1 MASVCAPSLPTTATT
16 SHVRP
21 PLPPSLPTYGITPP
35 DSRTLTHVSNQ
46 WPCSGPSTA
55 RSPSVPLLPPHE
67 FARMHLEHV
76 TAHPPD
82 SVLFPFLHG
91 LEGDNEAQSMFF
103 VAPTEKALA
112 IQNSTGMLQDP
123 SGRILRPPRYRGLVW
138 VLCDDD
144 LEDSAVHCVDGW
156 RNDSEFDIDSD
167 EFSSEDGEG
176 KGDTDVEMNP
186 ENGDPHPR
194 DPDAMDVDSTT
205 HSHNHH
211 THPNPS
217 HGNYMHPLA
226 LRISTADHDTTTK
239 TSVPFPG
246 APLNVAF
253 TTTATSPNTNHT
265 PHSQGH
271 DRRPSNASSI
281 ESSSTYD
288 SSSVSNS
295 SSGSTSVTSLPSP
308 PSPSCPGGTFDI
320 TDSQDSGTVFENGT
334 GTTTTQTRSRPPFL
348 TCSFLPSQL
357 IQPRS
362 PLRAYDFNG
371 WKVDVY
377 GEDIGGVDLDWE
389 LKPAKVPE
397 GISLRNFGI
406 QVPLYTSVSDIV
418 IYSPK
423 GASPAA
429 LRLAERFRK
438 AIDRKRRERLDRWA
452 QRGLS
457 RLGYLSGDD
466 DRTFGS
472 GCGTGVDGRV
482 GGSDAVE
489 MEAKASEEG
498 EEDPYSTTDGFLK
511 YGVYVLDADADQ
523 IEKEL
528 PWMVMRKE
536 GECKGGCEQTQGA
549 GEGKGAG
556 CCEVGCA
563 EGLCCALETHGL
575 TEGTDGRL
583 VCEAEMDSEVGVRG
597 QVQVQ
602 RHPQEERVHG
612 QHLHRTDDAHRHH
625 SSVHPPHAHH
635 HRHPHGYGHCQHSH
649 SPYNNPANPA
659 LNLNPDMRR
668 LHRCRRANTIDFA
681 QREKDEMRDLTRA
694 SEIVSVFGIGA
705 DTNGEGNHAAASG
718 STTAT
723 YWNPYVGQVFL
734 GNSTD
739 VPLWTPPSKRKGLL
753 DHGRSASAHPTPDHS
768 ISPSCQASPSD
779 QEFSSDTDPIIDPFT
794 SQHCENPSSSDS
806 STNDPSHGL
815 GFDIC
820 IECHEFA
827 PLPSAAHLRA
837 AEEHVRALE
846 LEWVERWRRHWEQ
859 QKWQHEQAL
868 SASSPSPQSQSQSQS
883 PSPAH
888 SPSDTH
894 SNPTSN
900 GPAPIRMIPPRPP
913 PHPSAIIHL
922 PFPSSPQGTQA
933 GLNSLMPVIRFL
945 ERVVTPGGLGCL
957 MGVGLGSDT
966 GVGAAADMNG
976 NETPSTPSKVPVLP
990 SPWSPTPGSA
1000 TRSRSRSDA
1009 LHRPSNANG
1018 NAINGYPNHCESD
1031 TNGHGATR
1039 PPPSYRP
1046 RPLKVLLYS
1055 SDGYTESSVPALCL
1069 LMALKGLSLPEV
1081 YLEMQVAKHRSFF
1094 VYQSEVGLLRKV
1106 EARLGVG
1113 NGSFRSRYPTFGYRD
1128 IPRGLAGM
1136 PARKVTQPMVVPSQK
1151 PSSGGQGG
1159 LRTLTLSIPSSSS
1172 APNATSSAVSCTLGS
1187 STALPNGFGA
1197 GGIVKRPR
1205 ASTLPTFISDHHSWF
1220 DDARFDGSFPSRV
1233 LPFLYLGNLNH
1244 ASNAYMLHALGIT
1257 HVVSVGECALVPP
1270 PQTPTSPSPLQ
1281 CSPSQRCSAAP
1292 SPSAQFVAGQG
1303 PGGQGSL
1310 WIEEREGRI
1319 KVLDIKGVCDDG
1331 IDTLEPQ
1338 LHPICTWIEKARLA
1352 GGQVLVHCRVGV
1364 SRSATVTI
1372 AYVMQYLGLSLVEA
1386 YLLVRSRRL
1395 SVLIQPNMR
1404 LLYNLLGWEVRLARE
1419 RAGTDEKKLREELGR
1434 ALSWPYLARE
1444 VHALNE
1450 KYLS

>member
-1 MASVCAPSLPTTATT
+1 MAAVSAPSPSSPSTTTT
-16 SHVRP
+16 SYVRP
-21 PLPPSLPTYGITPP
+21 PPPASLPTYGITPP
-35 DSRTLTHVSNQ
+35 DPRTLTHVFPRSR
-46 WPCSGPSTA
+46 CSSPTTT
-55 RSPSVPLLPPHE
+55 RSYSIPLLPPHE

-103 VAPTEKALA
+103 VAPTDKAVAL
-112 IQNSTGMLQDP
+112 QSSTGMLQDP
-123 SGRILRPPRYRGLVW
+123 SGRIVRPPRYRGLVW

-144 LEDSAVHCVDGW
+144 LEDGVDGW
-156 RNDSEFDIDSD
+156 MNDGEYDTDSD

-176 KGDTDVEMNP
+176 KGDGGDDVEMNSG
-186 ENGDPHPR
+186 NGQPHAL
-194 DPDAMDVDSTT
+194 DLDVMDVDSAHDLGPDDTLPPS
-205 HSHNHH
+205 SHQ
-211 THPNPS
+211 
-217 HGNYMHPLA
+217 NYMHPLA
-226 LRISTADHDTTTK
+226 LRISTTDHDTNTK
-239 TSVPFPG
+239 TSVPFPS

-253 TTTATSPNTNHT
+253 TTAAISAKTNRAHIQ
-265 PHSQGH
+265 SQGH
-271 DRRPSNASSI
+271 DRRHSNASST
-281 ESSSTYD
+281 ESSSTYG
-288 SSSVSNS
+288 SSSASNS

-308 PSPSCPGGTFDI
+308 SSPSCSGRTFDS
-320 TDSQDSGTVFENGT
+320 TDSPGSGTIFENGT
-334 GTTTTQTRSRPPFL
+334 GTTSKQARSRPSIL

-357 IQPRS
+357 IQPCT
-362 PLRAYDFNG
+362 PPRAYDFNG

-438 AIDRKRRERLDRWA
+438 AVERKRRERLERWT
-452 QRGLS
+452 QGGFS
-457 RLGYLSGDD
+457 RVGCLGSDD
-466 DRTFGS
+466 DPSLPRTFGS
-472 GCGTGVDGRV
+472 GCGTGVNGRV
-482 GGSDAVE
+482 GGSDP
-489 MEAKASEEG
+489 MEIEGKATEEG
-498 EEDPYSTTDGFLK
+498 EENPYSPTDGFLE
-511 YGVYVLDADADQ
+511 YGVYVLDADAERVEQ
-523 IEKEL
+523 EL
-528 PWMVMRKE
+528 SWMVIKKE
-536 GECKGGCEQTQGA
+536 GECEGGCEQTEGA
-549 GEGKGAG
+549 GEGKGTG
-556 CCEVGCA
+556 CCQVGCA
-563 EGLCCALETHGL
+563 EGLCCAFGPGEAHGL
-575 TEGTDGRL
+575 TE
-583 VCEAEMDSEVGVRG
+583 AEIKAKLEEEMEEGVRG
-597 QVQVQ
+597 LVQAQ
-602 RHPQEERVHG
+602 RHSQEGRVYR
-612 QHLHRTDDAHRHH
+612 QHLYHTDEVHRHH

-635 HRHPHGYGHCQHSH
+635 HRHPHGHGHCHHSH
-649 SPYNNPANPA
+649 SPYNKPANPA
-659 LNLNPDMRR
+659 LNLNPDTRR

-694 SEIVSVFGIGA
+694 SEIVSVFGVGA

-734 GNSTD
+734 GNASD
-739 VPLWTPPSKRKGLL
+739 VPLWTPPSKRK
-753 DHGRSASAHPTPDHS
+753 DVPKHGHGASSHHTPNYS
-768 ISPSCQASPSD
+768 ISPFRDASPSTP
-779 QEFSSDTDPIIDPFT
+779 ESSPDPDPFIDPFT
-794 SQHCENPSSSDS
+794 SQDPENPSSSDP

-846 LEWVERWRRHWEQ
+846 VEWVERWRRHWEQ
-859 QKWQHEQAL
+859 QKWQQQQAP
-868 SASSPSPQSQSQSQS
+868 SAPSPSPQSQSQSPS

-888 SPSDTH
+888 SPPDTH
-894 SNPTSN
+894 PNATFN
-900 GPAPIRMIPPRPP
+900 APASSRTIPPRPP
-913 PHPSAIIHL
+913 PHPSSIIHL

-945 ERVVTPGGLGCL
+945 ERMVTPGGLGCL
-957 MGVGLGSDT
+957 TGVGLGSGA
-966 GVGAAADMNG
+966 GVGAGAENG
-976 NETPSTPSKVPVLP
+976 NATSSTPSKVPVLP
-990 SPWSPTPGSA
+990 SPWSSTPGSA
-1000 TRSRSRSDA
+1000 TPSRSRSDA
-1009 LHRPSNANG
+1009 PHRPSNANG
-1018 NAINGYPNHCESD
+1018 NATNGRLNYSKSD
-1031 TNGHGATR
+1031 TNGHGATH

-1081 YLEMQVAKHRSFF
+1081 YLEMQVTKRRSFF

-1113 NGSFRSRYPTFGYRD
+1113 NGSFRSRYPTYGYRD
-1128 IPRGLAGM
+1128 IPRGLVGM
-1136 PARKVTQPMVVPSQK
+1136 PVPKVTQPMVVPSQK
-1151 PSSGGQGG
+1151 PGSGGQGGG

-1172 APNATSSAVSCTLGS
+1172 APNETSSAVSGS
-1187 STALPNGFGA
+1187 LDTALPNGFGA
-1197 GGIVKRPR
+1197 GSMVKRPR

-1270 PQTPTSPSPLQ
+1270 PQTPTSASSFQ
-1281 CSPSQRCSAAP
+1281 SSPSQRCSLVP
-1292 SPSAQFVAGQG
+1292 SFSAQFAAGQG

-1338 LHPICTWIEKARLA
+1338 LHPICTWIEKARLS

-1372 AYVMQYLGLSLVEA
+1372 AYVMQHLGLSLVEA
-1386 YLLVRSRRL
+1386 YLVVRSRRL

-1404 LLYNLLGWEVRLARE
+1404 LLYNLLGW
-1419 RAGTDEKKLREELGR
+1419 EELGR